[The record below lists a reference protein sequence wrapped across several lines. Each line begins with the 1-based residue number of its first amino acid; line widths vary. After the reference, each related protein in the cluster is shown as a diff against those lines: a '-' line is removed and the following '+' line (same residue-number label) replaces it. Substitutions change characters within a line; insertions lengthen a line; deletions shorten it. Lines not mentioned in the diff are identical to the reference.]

1 MSTLKLNLNGSSE
14 PLVNY
19 LKSFAKIQNSLL
31 LEIDTDLK
39 AFVAKIF
46 TKDRGAIR
54 FSSISFEDCSIS
66 IVSDTSNDRGS
77 NRIKAGILIQ
87 LSKFIKMIERFGAD
101 VDKETNNSD
110 FIIRIEY
117 DALNNGDN
125 TDYIATVI
133 AFENSYLKMK
143 MDGFK
148 LSELFYLPDVKFK
161 NDIFNVDDP
170 VRLSLSADTLNSV
183 IKALDIVKVDP
194 LADIVRFY
202 VEDKDVFV
210 CDAYTGIDAA
220 NAKEPNFV
228 YKLGT
233 LEADPGYPISA
244 VILREKFIQM
254 VDKGDKGFTLILGH
268 RKNSMGEYMV
278 DRILFDSEDGMTK
291 VVIGIQVN

>member
-1 MSTLKLNLNGSSE
+1 MNTLKLNLNGSSE

-19 LKSFAKIQNSLL
+19 LKNFAKIQNSLL

-39 AFVAKIF
+39 VFVAKIF
-46 TKDRGAIR
+46 TRDRSAIR

-66 IVSDTSNDRGS
+66 IVSDNSKERGS

-87 LSKFIKMIERFGAD
+87 LNKLIKMIERFGSD
-101 VDKETNNSD
+101 VDKEGNSN
-110 FIIRIEY
+110 FIIRIDY
-117 DALNNGDN
+117 DTLTNNGN

-148 LSELFYLPDVKFK
+148 LSELFYLPDEKFK

-170 VRLSLSADTLNSV
+170 VILSLPADTINSV
-183 IKALDIVKVDP
+183 IKATDIMKMDP

-202 VEDKDVFV
+202 VEDKDVYV
-210 CDAYTGIDAA
+210 CDSVGGKD
-220 NAKEPNFV
+220 AKEPNFV

-233 LEADPGYPISA
+233 LENDPGYPISA

-254 VDKGDKGFTLILGH
+254 VDRSDKPCKLILGH
-268 RKNSMGEYMV
+268 RKNTLGEYMV

-291 VVIGIQVN
+291 VVISIQIS

>member
-1 MSTLKLNLNGSSE
+1 MSTLKLNLNGNSE

-31 LEIDTDLK
+31 LEIDTEMK
-39 AFVAKIF
+39 VFVAKVF
-46 TKDRGAIR
+46 TKNRSAIR

-66 IVSDTSNDRGS
+66 IVSDNSKDRGN

-87 LSKFIKMIERFGAD
+87 LSKFIKIIERFGSD
-101 VDKETNNSD
+101 VEKGTNNSN
-110 FIIRIEY
+110 FIIRIDY
-117 DALNNGDN
+117 DTLTNANG

-148 LSELFYLPDVKFK
+148 LSELLYLPDDKFK

-170 VRLSLSADTLNSV
+170 VMLNLSADTISSV

-194 LADIVRFY
+194 SADVVRFY

-210 CDAYTGIDAA
+210 CDAPIGTD
-220 NAKEPNFV
+220 AKEPNFV

-244 VILREKFIQM
+244 VILRDKFIQM
-254 VDKGDKGFTLILGH
+254 VDKGDKDCRLILGH

-278 DRILFDSEDGMTK
+278 DRILFDSKDGMTK
-291 VVIGIQVN
+291 VVIGIQVD

>member
-1 MSTLKLNLNGSSE
+1 MSTLKLNLNGNSE

-31 LEIDTDLK
+31 LEIDTEMK
-39 AFVAKIF
+39 VFVAKIF
-46 TKDRGAIR
+46 TKDRSAIR

-66 IVSDTSNDRGS
+66 IVSDNSKDRGN
-77 NRIKAGILIQ
+77 NRIKVGILIQ
-87 LSKFIKMIERFGAD
+87 LSKFIKIIERFGAD
-101 VDKETNNSD
+101 VEKGTNNSN
-110 FIIRIEY
+110 FIIRIDY
-117 DALNNGDN
+117 DTLTNANG

-148 LSELFYLPDVKFK
+148 LSELFYLPDDKFK

-170 VRLSLSADTLNSV
+170 VMLNLSADTISSV

-194 LADIVRFY
+194 LADVVRFY

-210 CDAYTGIDAA
+210 CDAPTGAD
-220 NAKEPNFV
+220 AKEPNFV

-233 LEADPGYPISA
+233 LEADPGYLISA

-254 VDKGDKGFTLILGH
+254 VDKGDKGCRLILGH

-278 DRILFDSEDGMTK
+278 DRILFDSEDGTTK
-291 VVIGIQVN
+291 VVIGIQVG

>member
-1 MSTLKLNLNGSSE
+1 MSTLKLNLNGNSE

-31 LEIDTDLK
+31 LEIDTEMK
-39 AFVAKIF
+39 VFVAKVF
-46 TKDRGAIR
+46 TKNRSAIR

-66 IVSDTSNDRGS
+66 IVSDNSKDRGN
-77 NRIKAGILIQ
+77 NRIKVGILIQ
-87 LSKFIKMIERFGAD
+87 LSKFIKIIERFGAD
-101 VDKETNNSD
+101 VEKGTNNSN
-110 FIIRIEY
+110 FIIRIDY
-117 DALNNGDN
+117 DTLTNANG

-148 LSELFYLPDVKFK
+148 LSELLYLPDDKFK

-170 VRLSLSADTLNSV
+170 VMLNLSADTINSV

-194 LADIVRFY
+194 SADVVRFY

-210 CDAYTGIDAA
+210 CDAPISTD
-220 NAKEPNFV
+220 AKEPNFV

-244 VILREKFIQM
+244 VILRDKFIQM
-254 VDKGDKGFTLILGH
+254 VDKGDKDCRLILGH

-278 DRILFDSEDGMTK
+278 DRILFDSKDGMTK
-291 VVIGIQVN
+291 VVIGIQVD

>member
-1 MSTLKLNLNGSSE
+1 MSTLKLNLNGSAE

-39 AFVAKIF
+39 VFVAKIF
-46 TKDRGAIR
+46 TRDRSAIR
-54 FSSISFEDCSIS
+54 FSSVSFEECSIS
-66 IVSDTSNDRGS
+66 IVSDNSTERGT

-87 LSKFIKMIERFGAD
+87 LNKLIKMIERFGSD
-101 VDKETNNSD
+101 VNKEGKSD
-110 FIIRIEY
+110 FIIRIDY
-117 DALNNGDN
+117 DTMNNGN
-125 TDYIATVI
+125 VVDYIATVI

-148 LSELFYLPDVKFK
+148 PTELFYLPDDKFK
-161 NDIFNVDDP
+161 NDIFNVEDP
-170 VRLSLSADTLNSV
+170 VILHLSADTVNSV
-183 IKALDIVKVDP
+183 IKATDIVKVDP

-202 VEDKDVFV
+202 VEDKSVYV
-210 CDAYTGIDAA
+210 CDAVTGD

-233 LEADPGYPISA
+233 LENDPGYPISA
-244 VILREKFIQM
+244 VIMREKFIQM
-254 VDKGDKGFTLILGH
+254 IDKSDKGCKLILGH

-291 VVIGIQVN
+291 VVISIQIS

>member
-1 MSTLKLNLNGSSE
+1 M
-14 PLVNY
+14 NY

-31 LEIDTDLK
+31 LEIDTEMK
-39 AFVAKIF
+39 VFVAKIF
-46 TKDRGAIR
+46 TKDRSAIR

-66 IVSDTSNDRGS
+66 IVSDNSKDRGN
-77 NRIKAGILIQ
+77 NRIKVGILIQ
-87 LSKFIKMIERFGAD
+87 LSKFIKIIERFGAD
-101 VDKETNNSD
+101 VEKGTNNSN
-110 FIIRIEY
+110 FIIRIDY
-117 DALNNGDN
+117 DTLTNANG

-148 LSELFYLPDVKFK
+148 LSELFYLPDDKFK

-170 VRLSLSADTLNSV
+170 VMLNLSADTISSV

-194 LADIVRFY
+194 LADVVRFY

-210 CDAYTGIDAA
+210 CDAPTGAD
-220 NAKEPNFV
+220 AKEPNFV

-254 VDKGDKGFTLILGH
+254 VDKGDKGCRLILGH

-291 VVIGIQVN
+291 VVIGIQVG

>member
-1 MSTLKLNLNGSSE
+1 MNTLKLNLNGSAE

-19 LKSFAKIQNSLL
+19 LKNFAKIQNSLL
-31 LEIDTDLK
+31 LEIDTDMK
-39 AFVAKIF
+39 VFVAKIF
-46 TKDRGAIR
+46 TRERSAVR

-66 IVSDTSNDRGS
+66 IVSDNSKERGS

-87 LSKFIKMIERFGAD
+87 LNKLIKMIERFGSD
-101 VDKETNNSD
+101 TNKEGKSD
-110 FIIRIEY
+110 FIIRIDY
-117 DALNNGDN
+117 DTLVNNGN

-148 LSELFYLPDVKFK
+148 LSELFYLPDDRFK

-170 VRLSLSADTLNSV
+170 VILPLPADTINSV
-183 IKALDIVKVDP
+183 IKAMDIMKVDP
-194 LADIVRFY
+194 HADIVRFY
-202 VEDKDVFV
+202 VENKDVYV
-210 CDAYTGIDAA
+210 CDSTGGE

-233 LEADPGYPISA
+233 LENDPGYPISA
-244 VILREKFIQM
+244 VILCEKFIQM
-254 VDKGDKGFTLILGH
+254 VDKSDKPCKLILGH
-268 RKNSMGEYMV
+268 RKNSIGDYVV

-291 VVIGIQVN
+291 VVISIQIS

>member
-1 MSTLKLNLNGSSE
+1 MK
-14 PLVNY
+14 V
-19 LKSFAKIQNSLL
+19 
-31 LEIDTDLK
+31 
-39 AFVAKIF
+39 FVAKIF
-46 TKDRGAIR
+46 TKDRSAIR

-66 IVSDTSNDRGS
+66 IVSDNSKDRGA
-77 NRIKAGILIQ
+77 NRIKVGILIQ
-87 LSKFIKMIERFGAD
+87 LSKFIKIIERLGAD
-101 VDKETNNSD
+101 VDKENNSN

-117 DALNNGDN
+117 DSLVSNGN
-125 TDYIATVI
+125 TDYIATLI

-148 LSELFYLPDVKFK
+148 LSELFYLPDDKFK

-170 VRLSLSADTLNSV
+170 VILSLSADTVTSV
-183 IKALDIVKVDP
+183 IKATDIVKVDP
-194 LADIVRFY
+194 LADVVRFY

-210 CDAYTGIDAA
+210 CDTPNTDD
-220 NAKEPNFV
+220 AKEPNFV

-254 VDKGDKGFTLILGH
+254 VDKGDKGCKLILGH

-291 VVIGIQVN
+291 VVIGVQVG

>member
-1 MSTLKLNLNGSSE
+1 MNTLKLNLNGSSE

-19 LKSFAKIQNSLL
+19 LKNFAKIQNSLL

-39 AFVAKIF
+39 VFVAKIF
-46 TKDRGAIR
+46 TRDRSAIR

-66 IVSDTSNDRGS
+66 IVSDNSKERGS

-87 LSKFIKMIERFGAD
+87 LNKLIKMIERFGSD
-101 VDKETNNSD
+101 VDKEGNSN
-110 FIIRIEY
+110 FIIRIDY
-117 DALNNGDN
+117 DTLTNNGN

-148 LSELFYLPDVKFK
+148 LSELFYLPDEKFK

-170 VRLSLSADTLNSV
+170 VILSLPADTINSV
-183 IKALDIVKVDP
+183 IKATDIMKMDP

-202 VEDKDVFV
+202 IEDKDVYV
-210 CDAYTGIDAA
+210 CDSVGGKD
-220 NAKEPNFV
+220 AKEPNFV

-233 LEADPGYPISA
+233 LENDPGYPISA

-254 VDKGDKGFTLILGH
+254 VDRSDKPCKLILGH
-268 RKNSMGEYMV
+268 RKNTLGEYTV

-291 VVIGIQVN
+291 VVISIQIS

>member
-1 MSTLKLNLNGSSE
+1 MSTLKLNLNGNSE

-31 LEIDTDLK
+31 LEIDTEMK
-39 AFVAKIF
+39 VFVAKIF
-46 TKDRGAIR
+46 TKDRSAIR

-66 IVSDTSNDRGS
+66 IVSDNSKDRGN
-77 NRIKAGILIQ
+77 NRIKVGILIQ
-87 LSKFIKMIERFGAD
+87 LSKFIKIIERFGAD
-101 VDKETNNSD
+101 VEKGTNNSN
-110 FIIRIEY
+110 FIIRIDY
-117 DALNNGDN
+117 DTLTNANG

-148 LSELFYLPDVKFK
+148 LSELFYLPDDKFK

-170 VRLSLSADTLNSV
+170 VMLNLSADTISSV

-194 LADIVRFY
+194 LADVVRFY

-210 CDAYTGIDAA
+210 CDAPTGA

-254 VDKGDKGFTLILGH
+254 VDKGDKGCRLILGH

-278 DRILFDSEDGMTK
+278 DRILFDSEDGTTK
-291 VVIGIQVN
+291 VVIGIQVG

>member
-19 LKSFAKIQNSLL
+19 LKNFAKIQNSLL
-31 LEIDTDLK
+31 LEIDTEMK
-39 AFVAKIF
+39 VFVAKIF
-46 TKDRGAIR
+46 TKDRSAIR

-66 IVSDTSNDRGS
+66 IVSDNSKDRGA
-77 NRIKAGILIQ
+77 NRIKVGILIQ
-87 LSKFIKMIERFGAD
+87 LSKFIKIIERLGAD
-101 VDKETNNSD
+101 VDKENNSN

-117 DALNNGDN
+117 DSLVSNGN
-125 TDYIATVI
+125 TDYIATLI

-148 LSELFYLPDVKFK
+148 LSELFYLPDDKFK

-170 VRLSLSADTLNSV
+170 VILSLSADTVTSV
-183 IKALDIVKVDP
+183 IKATDIVKVDP
-194 LADIVRFY
+194 LADVVRFY

-210 CDAYTGIDAA
+210 CDTPNTDD
-220 NAKEPNFV
+220 AKEPNFV

-254 VDKGDKGFTLILGH
+254 VDKGDKGCKLILGH

-291 VVIGIQVN
+291 VVIGVQVG

>member
-1 MSTLKLNLNGSSE
+1 MSTLKLNLNGNSE

-31 LEIDTDLK
+31 LEIDTEMK
-39 AFVAKIF
+39 VFVAKIF
-46 TKDRGAIR
+46 TKDRSAIR

-66 IVSDTSNDRGS
+66 IVSDNSKDRGN
-77 NRIKAGILIQ
+77 NRIKVGILIQ
-87 LSKFIKMIERFGAD
+87 LSKFIKIIERFGAD
-101 VDKETNNSD
+101 VEKGTNNSN
-110 FIIRIEY
+110 FIIRIDY
-117 DALNNGDN
+117 DTLANANG

-148 LSELFYLPDVKFK
+148 LSELFYLPDDKFK

-170 VRLSLSADTLNSV
+170 VMLNLSADTISSV

-194 LADIVRFY
+194 LADVVRFY

-210 CDAYTGIDAA
+210 CDAPAGAD
-220 NAKEPNFV
+220 AKEPNFV

-233 LEADPGYPISA
+233 LEADPGYSISA

-254 VDKGDKGFTLILGH
+254 VDKGDKSCRLILGH

-291 VVIGIQVN
+291 VVIGIQVG

>member
-31 LEIDTDLK
+31 LEIDTEMK
-39 AFVAKIF
+39 VFVAKIF
-46 TKDRGAIR
+46 TKDRSAIR

-66 IVSDTSNDRGS
+66 IVSDNSKERGT
-77 NRIKAGILIQ
+77 NRIKVGILIQ
-87 LSKFIKMIERFGAD
+87 LSKLIKIIERFGAD

-117 DALNNGDN
+117 DSLTNAGG

-148 LSELFYLPDVKFK
+148 LSELFYLPDEKFK

-170 VRLSLSADTLNSV
+170 VILNLSADTVSSV
-183 IKALDIVKVDP
+183 IKATDIVKVDP
-194 LADIVRFY
+194 LADVVRFY
-202 VEDKDVFV
+202 VENKDVFV
-210 CDAYTGIDAA
+210 CDAPSADDT
-220 NAKEPNFV
+220 KEPNFV

-254 VDKGDKGFTLILGH
+254 VDKGDKGCKLILGH

-291 VVIGIQVN
+291 VVIGVQVG

>member
-1 MSTLKLNLNGSSE
+1 MSTLKLNLNGNSE

-31 LEIDTDLK
+31 LEIDTEMK
-39 AFVAKIF
+39 VFVAKIF
-46 TKDRGAIR
+46 TKDRSAIR

-66 IVSDTSNDRGS
+66 IVSDNSKDRGN
-77 NRIKAGILIQ
+77 NRIKVGILIQ
-87 LSKFIKMIERFGAD
+87 LSKFIKIIERFGAD
-101 VDKETNNSD
+101 VEKGTNNSN
-110 FIIRIEY
+110 FIIRIDY
-117 DALNNGDN
+117 DTLTNANG

-148 LSELFYLPDVKFK
+148 LSELFYLPDDKFK

-170 VRLSLSADTLNSV
+170 VMLNLSADTISSV

-194 LADIVRFY
+194 LADVVRFY

-210 CDAYTGIDAA
+210 CDAPTGAD
-220 NAKEPNFV
+220 AKEPNFV

-254 VDKGDKGFTLILGH
+254 VDKGDKGCRLILGH

-291 VVIGIQVN
+291 VVIGIQVG